1 MAGQIEI
8 FGKLTILALG
18 MPVLTALLETIGS
31 SCHEADG
38 PSFALTL
45 LLVLLVFGLGTRIV
59 DAAETDSTGSA
70 AGAAAQ
76 ESTAEDSAEDAED
89 LQEKSGGRPSCG
101 I

>member
-1 MAGQIEI
+1 MRR
-8 FGKLTILALG
+8 
-18 MPVLTALLETIGS
+18 TAR
-31 SCHEADG
+31 
-38 PSFALTL
+38 FALTL

-59 DAAETDSTGSA
+59 NAAETDSTGSA